1 MSAAVPAPD
10 AAGRSRE
17 RYRRVALTFAASV
30 AGRGAAGVAALVTV
44 PVMLRYLGAER
55 YGLWAAL
62 SSAAAALL
70 FADLGIGNGLLTVL
84 AADAGR
90 DDHAAAR
97 RHVSSA
103 FFALLGVAAVLAA
116 AFALAYPHVPWPRV
130 FGAVSDTAVRE
141 AGPAVLA
148 FAACFLVSLPAGVV
162 TRVRLARQEGFANGL
177 WSSAGSFVG
186 LGLVLAAI
194 HARLGLPWLVLA
206 LCAGPALA
214 LVGQSAVL
222 YLVRERGLRPA
233 WSAASAAD
241 AGAVLRLGFAFSVLQ
256 LAGALAY
263 SSDAFV
269 AGAVLGPPAAARFGV
284 LATLFDLPLAV
295 LILLLTPLW
304 PAYGEALA
312 RQDRAWIAH
321 ALGRSLLIA
330 AAFGLAVG
338 TGLALAGAPVLRV
351 WAGPAMVPGPLLL
364 VLMAVRLLVLA
375 LGQAVGIFLNG
386 ARVIRPQL
394 VFGPLMAV
402 SAVIAKVV
410 LGRRLGLAGILAGGI
425 AAQVTFGLLPYVPT
439 LLRALRPQKPA
450 PADRPV

>member
-1 MSAAVPAPD
+1 MSTPAADPA
-10 AAGRSRE
+10 ARSRE

-84 AADAGR
+84 AADSGR
-90 DDHAAAR
+90 DDRASAR

-116 AFALAYPHVPWPRV
+116 VGAVAYPLVPWPRL
-130 FGAVSDTAVRE
+130 FGARGALAVSE
-141 AGPAVLA
+141 AGPAVVA
-148 FAACFLVSLPAGVV
+148 FAACFLASLPAGVV

-177 WSSAGSFVG
+177 WSSAGSFLG
-186 LGLVLAAI
+186 LALVLAAI
-194 HARLGLPWLVLA
+194 RSGLGLPWLVLA

-214 LVGQSAVL
+214 LVGQSGAL
-222 YLVRERGLRPA
+222 YLVREPWLRPR
-233 WSAASAAD
+233 WSEASAA
-241 AGAVLRLGFAFSVLQ
+241 AAARVMRLGAAFSVLQ
-256 LAGALAY
+256 LSGALAY

-269 AGAVLGPPAAARFGV
+269 AGMLLGPPTAARYGV

-321 ALGRSLLIA
+321 ALRRSLLIA
-330 AAFGLAVG
+330 AAFGVAVG
-338 TGLALAGAPVLRV
+338 GALALIGAPLLRV
-351 WAGPAMVPGPLLL
+351 WAGADMVPGPALLG
-364 VLMAVRLLVLA
+364 LMAARLLVLS

-402 SAVIAKVV
+402 SAVAAKLV
-410 LGRRLGLAGILAGGI
+410 LGRRLGLPGVVAGGI
-425 AAQVTFGLLPYVPT
+425 AAQVAFGLLPYLPT
-439 LLRALRPQKPA
+439 LRRALRGESTIA
-450 PADRPV
+450 PAGS

>member
-1 MSAAVPAPD
+1 VSVPVADPAA
-10 AAGRSRE
+10 RSRE

-30 AGRGAAGVAALVTV
+30 AGRGAAGLAALVTV

-84 AADAGR
+84 AADSGR
-90 DDHAAAR
+90 DDRAAAR

-116 AFALAYPHVPWPRV
+116 ALAAVYPFVPWPRL
-130 FGAVSDTAVRE
+130 FGATGAVAARE

-148 FAACFLVSLPAGVV
+148 FAACFLASLPAGVV

-177 WSSAGSFVG
+177 WSSAGSFLG
-186 LGLVLAAI
+186 LALVLAAI
-194 HARLGLPWLVLA
+194 RSGLGLPWLVLA

-214 LVGQSAVL
+214 LMGQSAAL
-222 YLVRERGLRPA
+222 YLVREPWLRPA
-233 WSAASAAD
+233 WSEARPAAAAR
-241 AGAVLRLGFAFSVLQ
+241 VMRLGAAFSVLQ
-256 LAGALAY
+256 LSGALAY

-269 AGAVLGPPAAARFGV
+269 AGMMLGPPAAARYGV

-312 RQDRAWIAH
+312 RQDRAWMAQ
-321 ALGRSLLIA
+321 ALRRSLLTA
-330 AAFGLAVG
+330 AAFGLVVG
-338 TGLALAGAPVLRV
+338 AGLALLGAPVMRV
-351 WAGPAMVPGPLLL
+351 WAGADMVPGWVLLG
-364 VLMAVRLLVLA
+364 LMAVRLLVLS

-394 VFGPLMAV
+394 VWGPLMAV
-402 SAVIAKVV
+402 SAVAAKV
-410 LGRRLGLAGILAGGI
+410 LLAPRLGLAGVVAGGI
-425 AAQVTFGLLPYVPT
+425 AAQVAFGLLPYVGI
-439 LLRALRPQKPA
+439 LRRALRGEADTPA
-450 PADRPV
+450 AGG